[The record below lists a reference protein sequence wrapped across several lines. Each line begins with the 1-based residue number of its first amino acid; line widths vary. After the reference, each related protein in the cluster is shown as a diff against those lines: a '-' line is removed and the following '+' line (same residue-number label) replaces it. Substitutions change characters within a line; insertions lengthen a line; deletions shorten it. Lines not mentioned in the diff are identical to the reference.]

1 MDELKLLLGER
12 PPEWAIVII
21 PLLAFMESCAGI
33 GLFISGILLLT
44 VATLLHSQDFAD
56 PMLMAGLAFFGA
68 ALGDQTGFLVGRLYG
83 SNIWNIQ
90 FLKRRSS
97 SKEKFEKL
105 MIQNAPWAIFIG
117 RFIPAVRSITPILA
131 GLANI
136 TAKRFLAYDL
146 VACSFWAFGLYLL
159 VVGLGSI
166 SYLSFLNF

>member
-1 MDELKLLLGER
+1 MDELKLLLGGS
-12 PPEWAIVII
+12 PPEWALAII
-21 PLLAFMESCAGI
+21 PLLAFMESCAVL
-33 GLFISGILLLT
+33 GLFISGVLLLSI
-44 VATLLHSQDFAD
+44 ATLFHSQNFAD
-56 PMLMAGLAFFGA
+56 PQLMAGLAFLGA
-68 ALGDQTGFLVGRLYG
+68 ALGDQTGFLVGRIYG
-83 SNIWNIQ
+83 NNIWNIQ

-136 TAKRFLAYDL
+136 TAKKFLAYDL

-166 SYLSFLNF
+166 EYLSFLNS

>member
-1 MDELKLLLGER
+1 
-12 PPEWAIVII
+12 
-21 PLLAFMESCAGI
+21 
-33 GLFISGILLLT
+33 
-44 VATLLHSQDFAD
+44 
-56 PMLMAGLAFFGA
+56 MLMAGMAFFGA
-68 ALGDQTGFLVGRLYG
+68 ALGDQTGFHVGRLYG

-90 FLKRRSS
+90 FLKRRST

-105 MIQNAPWAIFIG
+105 MMQNAPWAIFIG

-146 VACSFWAFGLYLL
+146 VACSFWACGLYFL

-166 SYLSFLNF
+166 EYLSFLNS

>member
-1 MDELKLLLGER
+1 MDELKLFLSEK
-12 PPEWAIVII
+12 PPEWALITI

-33 GLFISGILLLT
+33 GLFISGVLLLT
-44 VATLLHSQDFAD
+44 VATLLHSQGFAD
-56 PMLMAGLAFFGA
+56 PMLMAGLAFLGA
-68 ALGDQTGFLVGRLYG
+68 AMGDQTGFLVGRLYG
-83 SNIWNIQ
+83 GNIWNIQ

-136 TAKRFLAYDL
+136 SAKRFLAYDL
-146 VACSFWAFGLYLL
+146 VACSFWAVGLYLL
-159 VVGLGSI
+159 VIGLGSI